1 MGTGRV
7 VVVGGGA
14 AGVFAAVACAE
25 AAPASEVT
33 VVEKGASLLAKVRIS
48 GGGRCNVTHACFDAR
63 ELAGSYPRGGRAL
76 LGPFARFQP
85 RDTMAWFTARG
96 VALKTEADGRV
107 FPVSDSSA
115 TVIDC
120 LLRAAAA
127 AGVRLR
133 PNCGVEAVSRRPE
146 RGFELTL
153 ARGERL
159 VCDRLLLAT
168 GGCRTSAAGA
178 LAVVLGHTLEPPVPS
193 LFTFRVEAAWVRE
206 LAGVSVETVEV
217 SVPAAGVRERG
228 ALLLTHQGL
237 SGPAVLRASAWGAR
251 ALHDLGYRFALRV
264 NWLPHLTGDG
274 VAAEVQRRRACE
286 PGRLVVNAPFAP
298 LAARLWR
305 RLVLAAGIE
314 HGTRWAELTR
324 AGQQRLVH
332 QLLGTELPVTGTSA
346 NKEEFVTC
354 GGVRLAEVGFKTM
367 ASRVCPGLFLA
378 GELLDIDGLTGG
390 FNFQAAWTT
399 GWIAGRAMAGE
410 D

>member
-1 MGTGRV
+1 MA
-7 VVVGGGA
+7 GGGA
-14 AGVFAAVACAE
+14 AGVFAAIACAE
-25 AAPASEVT
+25 AAPGSEVT
-33 VVEKGASLLAKVRIS
+33 VVEKGANLLAKVRIS

-63 ELAGSYPRGGRAL
+63 ELALGYPRGGRAL

-85 RDTMAWFTARG
+85 RDTMTWFASRG

-133 PNCGVEAVSRRPE
+133 PGCGVEAVTRHPE
-146 RGFELTL
+146 GGFEVAL

-159 VCDRLLLAT
+159 VCGRLLLAT
-168 GGCRTSAAGA
+168 GGCRTAAAGD
-178 LAVVLGHTLEPPVPS
+178 LAVTLGHTLEPPVPS
-193 LFTFRVEAAWVRE
+193 LFTFRVETPWVRT
-206 LAGVSVETVEV
+206 LAGVSVETVEL
-217 SVPAAGVRERG
+217 SAPAAGVRERG

-251 ALHDLGYRFALRV
+251 ALHGLGYRFALRL
-264 NWLPHLTGDG
+264 NWLPNLTEDEI
-274 VAAEVQRRRACE
+274 AAECSRLRRDQ
-286 PGRLVVNAPFAP
+286 PVRLVVNAPFAP
-298 LAARLWR
+298 LAARLWEG
-305 RLVLAAGIE
+305 LVVASGIE
-314 HGTRWAELTR
+314 RGTRWAELTR

-332 QLLGTELPVTGTSA
+332 QLLDTELPVVGTSA

-354 GGVRLAEVGFKTM
+354 GGVRLREVEFKTM

-378 GELLDIDGLTGG
+378 GELLDIDGVTGG

-410 D
+410 G

>member
-1 MGTGRV
+1 
-7 VVVGGGA
+7 
-14 AGVFAAVACAE
+14 VFAAIACAE

-63 ELAGSYPRGGRAL
+63 ELALSYPRGGRAL

-85 RDTMAWFTARG
+85 RDTMTWFASRG

-133 PNCGVEAVSRRPE
+133 PGSGVETVTQRPG

-153 ARGERL
+153 VRGESL

-168 GGCRTSAAGA
+168 GGCRTSAAGE
-178 LAVVLGHTLEPPVPS
+178 LAAALGHTLEPPVPS
-193 LFTFRVEAAWVRE
+193 LFTFRVEAGWVRE
-206 LAGVSVETVEV
+206 LAGVSVETVEL

-237 SGPAVLRASAWGAR
+237 TGPAVLRASAWGAR
-251 ALHDLGYRFALRV
+251 ALHDLGYRFALRL
-264 NWLPHLTGDG
+264 NWLPHLTEDEI
-274 VAAEVQRRRACE
+274 AAECGRRRLDQ
-286 PGRLVVNAPFAP
+286 PLRLVVNAPFAP
-298 LAARLWR
+298 LAARLWEN
-305 RLVLAAGIE
+305 LVLASAIE
-314 HGTRWAELTR
+314 RSTRWAELTR
-324 AGQQRLVH
+324 AGQQRLVR
-332 QLLGTELPVTGTSA
+332 QLVRTELQVTGTSA

-354 GGVRLAEVGFKTM
+354 GGVRLAEVKFKTM
-367 ASRVCPGLFLA
+367 ESRLCPGLFLA
-378 GELLDIDGLTGG
+378 GELLDIDGITGG

-410 D
+410 G